1 MSVRYHVYAEIKVGD
16 RWYNLNPLMKKHDG
30 TLVVRPIYDNGSFFF
45 DICNDLEDHRIGVGI
60 PDDMSPE
67 LRNVFHE
74 NLDETCEGWNDD
86 TTWRKEYERAVFCVR
101 YSDTI
106 VKRIIKEKEYKYE
119 GYVRKR
125 TVADFEINEIEEID
139 NWLTY
144 DEYQSLSDKQ
154 KRAYQFYRWDEPY
167 DEYGV
172 YRIIYERLRAMLYW
186 FDFADAFEDKSV
198 YWHSGAGF
206 SDVRLFIERS

>member
-1 MSVRYHVYAEIKVGD
+1 M
-16 RWYNLNPLMKKHDG
+16 
-30 TLVVRPIYDNGSFFF
+30 
-45 DICNDLEDHRIGVGI
+45 
-60 PDDMSPE
+60 
-67 LRNVFHE
+67 FHE
-74 NLDETCEGWNDD
+74 NLDETCEGWGSD
-86 TTWRKEYERAVFCVR
+86 TTWRKIYDQSVFCVR
-101 YSDTI
+101 YSDT
-106 VKRIIKEKEYKYE
+106 VGKRIIKEKEYKYE

-125 TVADFEINEIEEID
+125 MVADFEIDEIEEID

-144 DEYQSLSDKQ
+144 EEYRALSDKQ

-172 YRIIYERLRAMLYW
+172 YRIMYERLRAMLYW

-206 SDVRLFIERS
+206 SDVRLFIEKC

>member
-1 MSVRYHVYAEIKVGD
+1 M
-16 RWYNLNPLMKKHDG
+16 
-30 TLVVRPIYDNGSFFF
+30 
-45 DICNDLEDHRIGVGI
+45 
-60 PDDMSPE
+60 
-67 LRNVFHE
+67 
-74 NLDETCEGWNDD
+74 
-86 TTWRKEYERAVFCVR
+86 R
-101 YSDTI
+101 YSDT
-106 VKRIIKEKEYKYE
+106 VGKRIIKEKEYKYE

-139 NWLTY
+139 NLLTY

-186 FDFADAFEDKSV
+186 FDFADAF
-198 YWHSGAGF
+198 
-206 SDVRLFIERS
+206 